1 MVLTAKLT
9 SPAVELLSE
18 LHLLQSSLPCDIHL
32 VNLRTIQSKVN
43 SNVCLNTVASF
54 SLYLVQGVGKGKEV
68 QEALEQLL
76 SNCPAEDLSSVSS
89 AQVE

>member
-1 MVLTAKLT
+1 MVLNAKLS

-43 SNVCLNTVASF
+43 SNLCVHTVASF

-68 QEALEQLL
+68 QEALDQLL
-76 SNCPAEDLSSVSS
+76 SACPAKDLS
-89 AQVE
+89 